1 MSKAKVVAVIG
12 LLALGLAVIWRQQQA
27 LTAARSEVARLKQ
40 QLSHAEQSI
49 SRNAAHAANPSPT
62 PLSTEQFNE
71 LMRLRG
77 EVSQLR
83 TRLGETESRLANAH
97 NAQRAN
103 TTAPA
108 ENPAATDA
116 AEPAVI
122 PRENWAWAGY
132 ATPEAAFTTVLWA
145 MSKGDLQSLLAS
157 STPEAKQAL
166 EREFAGKSPAEATE
180 ALQQQ
185 IAGLQAIRLDRKKSA
200 SDDKVTFTLVSREE
214 DNGLQ
219 RTREEAVMTFIK
231 SPTGGAWLYQP

>member
-1 MSKAKVVAVIG
+1 MSKTKTAVVVI
-12 LLALGLAVIWRQQQA
+12 LIVGLAAALWYQQQV
-27 LTAARSEVARLKQ
+27 LTASRAEFARLKQ
-40 QLSHAEQSI
+40 QLAAAESKAAQDKPAAPSHA
-49 SRNAAHAANPSPT
+49 AADK
-62 PLSTEQFNE
+62 LSAEQFNE

-83 TRLGETESRLANAH
+83 TRLGETESRLANVR
-97 NAQRAN
+97 NTQRAN

-108 ENPAATDA
+108 ENPAGDA
-116 AEPAVI
+116 AEPAVV

-219 RTREEAVMTFIK
+219 RTREEAVMTFVK

>member
-1 MSKAKVVAVIG
+1 MSRTKTAFVVILVVGMAV
-12 LLALGLAVIWRQQQA
+12 ALWYQKQI
-27 LTAARSEVARLKQ
+27 LTASRAEFARLKQ
-40 QLSHAEQSI
+40 QLAAAQSGSAEGKP
-49 SRNAAHAANPSPT
+49 AAPSSAAADK
-62 PLSTEQFNE
+62 LSAEQFNE

-83 TRLGETESRLANAH
+83 TRLGETESRLANA
-97 NAQRAN
+97 QRAN

-108 ENPAATDA
+108 ENPAGDA
-116 AEPAVI
+116 AEPAVV